1 MTAMRSKFWRWLV
14 VGLFSCIPLAWLGL
28 ASLQVIKRGSGQER
42 YLGPYGIFTRIEEQ
56 IVDWMYRLRGEKE
69 IAVPV
74 VYVDVDSQS
83 IADLGNFPWD
93 RGWFAE
99 VVSALTT
106 QGGVSAVGLDFL
118 FSSKGQPAIFRDLLL
133 PGNRHFA
140 EVLESTDR
148 AVLAASYTSAVFR
161 RNDGGLVTHN
171 APLLFLGQVDLS
183 QIDPPEVPELQIGYE
198 SGMEGVARPIYKHPR
213 HLGLIDTL
221 DGGVRWVPAFTPTSE
236 TGRPMFHLSVEL
248 AARVLGVNPDDI
260 RLASDRIELRRPDG
274 TVART
279 IPLHR
284 RQLLEVN
291 WFTRWGGEQ
300 NLRISF
306 SDVLV
311 HALALRSEVEAE
323 REIAREFFKQF
334 AGMLVLIGPVDPFM
348 QDISP
353 TPLDPLAVPRVG
365 IHGNLVQTIVSGA
378 FIQRPGFWGLAAITL
393 GLTGLITWLATADSR
408 YSRVLKISGLFVVA
422 IYIVSA
428 QWLFEFRD
436 VHLPLVVPLGAAFT
450 TSFLA
455 AIVQLVNEQQQK
467 GRIRTMFS
475 TYAPAQ
481 VVDRLIESGET
492 PRLGGA
498 KAEITAFFSDI
509 QGFSTI
515 AEQLEPEELVEIMNE
530 YLTTCT
536 DAVYHESGL
545 LDKYVGDAVVAM
557 FGGLVSIPDH
567 ATRACA
573 AAMLVQKRQRELCD
587 RWKAAGRKFPD
598 SIFWMRTRIGLNT
611 GPAIVGNLGSR
622 QRFTYTMMGDT
633 VNLASRLEGACKYL
647 GVYILVSQSVRDAVV
662 ANGGG
667 FVFRKLDRIEVVG
680 RVEPLDVY
688 ELMCAASELTDADEE
703 CLSRFSRA
711 RALYEQRRWD
721 EAEKAFEAC
730 AHFERFQ
737 PGRDPEVHGNASL
750 VFVQRCRI
758 LRANPTGAEWDGVF
772 RLTEK

>member
-1 MTAMRSKFWRWLV
+1 
-14 VGLFSCIPLAWLGL
+14 
-28 ASLQVIKRGSGQER
+28 
-42 YLGPYGIFTRIEEQ
+42 
-56 IVDWMYRLRGEKE
+56 
-69 IAVPV
+69 
-74 VYVDVDSQS
+74 
-83 IADLGNFPWD
+83 
-93 RGWFAE
+93 
-99 VVSALTT
+99 
-106 QGGVSAVGLDFL
+106 
-118 FSSKGQPAIFRDLLL
+118 
-133 PGNRHFA
+133 
-140 EVLESTDR
+140 
-148 AVLAASYTSAVFR
+148 
-161 RNDGGLVTHN
+161 
-171 APLLFLGQVDLS
+171 
-183 QIDPPEVPELQIGYE
+183 
-198 SGMEGVARPIYKHPR
+198 
-213 HLGLIDTL
+213 
-221 DGGVRWVPAFTPTSE
+221 
-236 TGRPMFHLSVEL
+236 
-248 AARVLGVNPDDI
+248 
-260 RLASDRIELRRPDG
+260 
-274 TVART
+274 
-279 IPLHR
+279 
-284 RQLLEVN
+284 
-291 WFTRWGGEQ
+291 
-300 NLRISF
+300 
-306 SDVLV
+306 
-311 HALALRSEVEAE
+311 
-323 REIAREFFKQF
+323 
-334 AGMLVLIGPVDPFM
+334 
-348 QDISP
+348 
-353 TPLDPLAVPRVG
+353 
-365 IHGNLVQTIVSGA
+365 
-378 FIQRPGFWGLAAITL
+378 
-393 GLTGLITWLATADSR
+393 
-408 YSRVLKISGLFVVA
+408 
-422 IYIVSA
+422 
-428 QWLFEFRD
+428 
-436 VHLPLVVPLGAAFT
+436 VPLGAAFT

-515 AEQLEPEELVEIMNE
+515 AEQLEPEGLVEIMNE

-758 LRANPTGAEWDGVF
+758 LRANSTGAEWDGVF